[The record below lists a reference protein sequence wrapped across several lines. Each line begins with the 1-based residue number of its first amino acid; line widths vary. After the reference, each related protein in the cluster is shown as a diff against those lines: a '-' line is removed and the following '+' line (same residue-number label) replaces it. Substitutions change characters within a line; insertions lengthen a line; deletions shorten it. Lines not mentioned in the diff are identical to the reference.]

1 VASAPSDAVRQ
12 HRPSGVP
19 YSPHCCAC
27 RLPAAQPILLRAPS
41 RKRSA
46 GLLRRNR
53 SSGASAIRRE
63 RDWSAQAYRSHE
75 ATSNDA
81 AERIT
86 CVRSWKPT
94 TTAHP
99 SSAGAASPVQSA
111 PSRTMRPGCR
121 AVHAAAVRRCCGPN
135 SANGGAAKAQRTGA
149 AARCACAH
157 GLMGCG
163 LDRRRRHNGMALMD
177 RVALARRSAVR
188 RCFGAERRFGAAAP
202 RVPRGAQ
209 RLLLVGYA

>member
-1 VASAPSDAVRQ
+1 MPSDSTDPPVCLTRRTAAPVDCLPRIRCRCGR
-12 HRPSGVP
+12 HRGSAAPD
-19 YSPHCCAC
+19 CCAAI
-27 RLPAAQPILLRAPS
+27 AAAAR
-41 RKRSA
+41 A
-46 GLLRRNR
+46 GLI
-53 SSGASAIRRE
+53 GV
-63 RDWSAQAYRSHE
+63 AYRSHE

-135 SANGGAAKAQRTGA
+135 SANGGAAKAQRTVA
-149 AARCACAH
+149 AAQCACAH